1 MWEIQVPSTL
11 LVRPAQHAA
20 SILWPMKAA
29 PAPTVMKTSQPGR
42 RGKREREVF
51 FDLKG
56 TTQRLLTSHLLTFS
70 LAGLG
75 PLDTSTEIRGTKTK
89 SSLAERPS
97 PQRKLKGPVT
107 EEGGNSKES
116 EP

>member
-1 MWEIQVPSTL
+1 MWEIQVPPTL
-11 LVRPAQHAA
+11 LVRHAQRAA

-29 PAPTVMKTSQPGR
+29 AAPTIMKTSQPGR
-42 RGKREREVF
+42 REREREVF
-51 FDLKG
+51 FQLKG
-56 TTQRLLTSHLLTFS
+56 TTQRLRTSHLLTFS

-75 PLDTSTEIRGTKTK
+75 PLATSTEIKETETK
-89 SSLAERPS
+89 SSLAERPN

-107 EEGGNSKES
+107 EEGGNSKQS